1 MLFIYQI
8 VQLRLVVFNSITN
21 MDKENNNMDQ
31 GQAQEAQQAQFDA
44 QEAEYEAQ
52 LAAQEAEYEAQL
64 AAQQAQ
70 EVQEQVPVVL
80 GEKVPASNMFQ
91 EGKFQGWSISERI
104 NGCLFALECFER
116 GPNVGVYDYEVEN
129 DLTDLFERVENRTLT
144 AADWQRLENALLE
157 DDLQFLQNL
166 Q

>member
-31 GQAQEAQQAQFDA
+31 GQAPFEAQEAQQAQFD
-44 QEAEYEAQ
+44 
-52 LAAQEAEYEAQL
+52 AQEAEYEAQL

-129 DLTDLFERVENRTLT
+129 DLTDLFERVENHTLT